1 MTAALTL
8 PLAEVTQIRRLRR
21 EGMAAQNIALT
32 TGHHR
37 ATVYRWMDKLSDE
50 RATRMIV
57 QMAAQHYSQRETR
70 RQLGLGYLRFKRL
83 LSEMK
88 PVTWA
93 DPMAKPKTEDLSAQL
108 IELADRGLSMRQ
120 AALALG
126 LNREKVRLMAAA
138 MENNPWAPREVA
150 TLWKEISG
158 ETVVQTAKR
167 MARDHTV
174 AEVAR
179 AVGYADC
186 AGLKKHLR
194 VAGVE
199 IAFRKRSR

>member
-1 MTAALTL
+1 MFLGIKEVEQRWGL
-8 PLAEVTQIRRLRR
+8 PVEQLLLDLAE
-21 EGMAAQNIALT
+21 
-32 TGHHR
+32 
-37 ATVYRWMDKLSDE
+37 
-50 RATRMIV
+50 
-57 QMAAQHYSQRETR
+57 QH
-70 RQLGLGYLRFKRL
+70 
-83 LSEMK
+83 
-88 PVTWA
+88 
-93 DPMAKPKTEDLSAQL
+93 
-108 IELADRGLSMRQ
+108 LSMRQ
-120 AALALG
+120 AASAIG
-126 LNREKVRLMAAA
+126 LNRERVRQLAAA
-138 MENNPWAPREVA
+138 MPNNPWAPREVA
-150 TLWKEISG
+150 TLWEEISG